1 MPNKLILFSP
11 LFFFLIKTSI
21 MTLDFELLDDHRV
34 PPTIKPMV
42 KLHDILV
49 RGWRQDKEVKLPKL
63 ISKMEKSISEQ
74 VEEMVKVEDQAQFVS
89 IRLVETLQGIRKII
103 DEPCDDVREALIDLL
118 DKSCTKIEKKYK

>member
-1 MPNKLILFSP
+1 
-11 LFFFLIKTSI
+11 